1 MQGCRKL
8 VFRYACAGF
17 RRLFSRKTVSHAP
30 HGWRFGE
37 CAGGKGE
44 KMRVVRWTA
53 RKMNGNHLL
62 EYSIL
67 NSISLPKPL
76 PVCFRFVIGNE
87 SDSAALLLLLGLAQK
102 LRQCLIDVVELRIG
116 AGFQFLNAFQQFF
129 IPCDH
134 LTHKDKCPHNG
145 NIHFDGGL
153 ATQYG

>member
-1 MQGCRKL
+1 MDCPQNKWKL
-8 VFRYACAGF
+8 LVGIQYIKQHFVT
-17 RRLFSRKTVSHAP
+17 KT
-30 HGWRFGE
+30 
-37 CAGGKGE
+37 
-44 KMRVVRWTA
+44 
-53 RKMNGNHLL
+53 
-62 EYSIL
+62 
-67 NSISLPKPL
+67 L

-87 SDSAALLLLLGLAQK
+87 SDSAALLLLLRQAQK

-145 NIHFDGGL
+145 NIHFDGGM